1 MWYTAYTNSMPRAS
15 DAKKMTAAE
24 YLDFEAKAQ
33 VKHEFVDGFV
43 FAMAGAGNAHNLI
56 SGNIFAQVRLA
67 ARDSACRAYI
77 SDMKLAVSDDTYYY
91 PDVFVTC
98 DDLDANIK
106 QNACFVVEILSDSTS
121 DIDRGEKLR
130 NYRKLSSLQAYILV
144 SQKNELVEVYRRLD
158 DGSWRHDIVEEGSIE
173 LPCLG
178 LELSLEDIYE
188 DVFEN

>member
-1 MWYTAYTNSMPRAS
+1 MPRAG
-15 DAKKMTAAE
+15 DAQQMTAAE
-24 YLDFEAKAQ
+24 YLDFEREAQ

-56 SGNIFAQVRLA
+56 SGNVFAQVRLA
-67 ARDSACRAYI
+67 ARNSACRAYV

-106 QNACFVVEILSDSTS
+106 QNACFVVEVLSDSTS

-130 NYRKLSSLQAYILV
+130 NYRKLPSLRAYVLV
-144 SQKNELVEVYRRLD
+144 SQKEKIVEVYRRSE
-158 DGSWRHDIVEEGSIE
+158 DGSWWHEFVEEGAFE
-173 LPCLG
+173 LPCLP
-178 LELSLEDIYE
+178 LELSLKDVYE
-188 DVFEN
+188 DVFEGTA

>member
-1 MWYTAYTNSMPRAS
+1 MPRAT
-15 DAKKMTAAE
+15 DAQQMTAAE
-24 YLDFEAKAQ
+24 YLDFEKKAQ
-33 VKHEFVDGFV
+33 VKHEYVDGFV

-56 SGNIFAQVRLA
+56 ALNIGALLRPA
-67 ARDSACRAYI
+67 TRGTMCRAYL

-106 QNACFVVEILSDSTS
+106 QNACFVIEVLSDSTS

-130 NYRKLSSLQAYILV
+130 NYRKLPSLKAYILV
-144 SQKNELVEVYRRLD
+144 SQKNKLVEVYRRLD
-158 DGSWRHDIVEEGSIE
+158 DGSWRHEIIEDGAIE
-173 LPCLG
+173 LPCLS

-188 DVFEN
+188 DVLE

>member
-1 MWYTAYTNSMPRAS
+1 MPRAS
-15 DAKKMTAAE
+15 DARKMTASE
-24 YLDFEAKAQ
+24 YLAFEQKAQ

-43 FAMAGAGNAHNLI
+43 FAMAGAGDAHNLI
-56 SGNIFAQVRLA
+56 SGNVFAQVRPA
-67 ARDSACRAYI
+67 TRSSTCRAYI

-98 DDLDANIK
+98 DENDLGDNIK
-106 QNACFVVEILSDSTS
+106 RNACFIVEVLSDSTS

-144 SQKNELVEVYRRLD
+144 LQEKKLIEVYRHLD

-188 DVFEN
+188 DVFEA